1 MKLFSYLVIFL
12 FLISTGL
19 SAESSDLKQYKIEL
33 IIFKHL
39 DNQPKESF
47 KKVIE
52 VPSENIIKF
61 FDEKIYI
68 NKNIINKPIKKDFW
82 YSGFLSNITLNKK
95 NRDADKEESY
105 ILPNPGLWFRK
116 NSNLEKLKKINR
128 KLEITESYEVLDSY
142 SWIQNI
148 PISSESV
155 FLFEENK
162 DKNYGYYLKFYRNR
176 FMHVD
181 LKAYLGY
188 QKINN
193 KNEDLKYIDS
203 YEERIINKDR
213 EEDELIKLNL
223 NLNKKN
229 NYLILDT
236 ATKSLDIRPEDTSE
250 EEINI
255 FIEEEKRIFDNE
267 IHYFDHPSFGVI
279 ISIEEV

>member
-19 SAESSDLKQYKIEL
+19 SAESSDLNQYKIEL

-47 KKVIE
+47 KEVIE
-52 VPSENIIKF
+52 LPSENIIKF
-61 FDEKIYI
+61 FFFFIYI

-82 YSGFLSNITLNKK
+82 YSGFLSDIALNK
-95 NRDADKEESY
+95 NRDADKEENY

-116 NSNLEKLKKINR
+116 NSNLETLKKINR
-128 KLEITESYEVLDSY
+128 KLQIAESYEVLDSY

-148 PISSESV
+148 PISSESI
-155 FLFEENK
+155 FLFEENI

-181 LKAYLGY
+181 LQAYLGY

-213 EEDELIKLNL
+213 EENELIKLNL

-229 NYLILDT
+229 NYLILNT
-236 ATKSLDIRPEDTSE
+236 APKSLDIRPEGKSE

-279 ISIEEV
+279 ISIKEV

>member
-1 MKLFSYLVIFL
+1 MKLFSYLVIVL
-12 FLISTGL
+12 FLIGTDL
-19 SAESSDLKQYKIEL
+19 SAESSDLNQYKIEI

-39 DNQPKESF
+39 NNQPKESF
-47 KKVIE
+47 KE
-52 VPSENIIKF
+52 VMELPSENIIKF
-61 FDEKIYI
+61 YDEKIYI
-68 NKNIINKPIKKDFW
+68 NRNIINKPIKKDFW
-82 YSGFLSNITLNKK
+82 YSGLLSNITLNK
-95 NRDADKEESY
+95 NRDADKKESY

-116 NSNLEKLKKINR
+116 NSNLETLRKINR
-128 KLEITESYEVLDSY
+128 KLQITESYEVLDSY

-148 PISSESV
+148 PVSSESV
-155 FLFEENK
+155 FLFEENQ

-188 QKINN
+188 QKINY
-193 KNEDLKYIDS
+193 KNEDLKYINS

-213 EEDELIKLNL
+213 EENELIKLNL

-236 ATKSLDIRPEDTSE
+236 ATNSLDIKPEDTSE
-250 EEINI
+250 KEINI
-255 FIEEEKRIFDNE
+255 FIEEEKRIFNNE

-279 ISIEEV
+279 ISIKQV

>member
-19 SAESSDLKQYKIEL
+19 SAESSDLNQYKIEL

-47 KKVIE
+47 KEVIE
-52 VPSENIIKF
+52 LPSENIIKF

-82 YSGFLSNITLNKK
+82 YSEFLSNITLNK

-116 NSNLEKLKKINR
+116 NSNLETLKKINR
-128 KLEITESYEVLDSY
+128 KLQIAESYEVLDSY

-148 PISSESV
+148 PISSESI
-155 FLFEENK
+155 FLFEENI

-193 KNEDLKYIDS
+193 KNDDLKYIDS

-213 EEDELIKLNL
+213 EENELIKLNL

-229 NYLILDT
+229 NYLILNT
-236 ATKSLDIRPEDTSE
+236 APKSLDIRPEGKSE

-279 ISIEEV
+279 ISIKEV

>member
-1 MKLFSYLVIFL
+1 MKLFRYLVTVL
-12 FLISTGL
+12 LLISTGL
-19 SAESSDLKQYKIEL
+19 SAESSDLNQYKIEL

-39 DNQPKESF
+39 DNQPKELF
-47 KKVIE
+47 KE
-52 VPSENIIKF
+52 VMELPSGNIIKF

-68 NKNIINKPIKKDFW
+68 NKNIINKPIKDLW
-82 YSGFLSNITLNKK
+82 YSGLLSNIALNK

-116 NSNLEKLKKINR
+116 NGNLERLKKINR
-128 KLEITESYEVLDSY
+128 KLRITESYEVLDSY

-155 FLFEENK
+155 FLFEENQ
-162 DKNYGYYLKFYRNR
+162 DKKYGYYLKFYRNR

-193 KNEDLKYIDS
+193 ENEDLKYIDS

-223 NLNKKN
+223 NLNKQN

-236 ATKSLDIRPEDTSE
+236 DTKSLDIRQEDMIE

-267 IHYFDHPSFGVI
+267 IHYFDHPNFGVI
-279 ISIEEV
+279 ISIKQV

>member
-19 SAESSDLKQYKIEL
+19 SAESSDLNQYKIEL

-47 KKVIE
+47 KEVIE
-52 VPSENIIKF
+52 LPSENIIKF

-82 YSGFLSNITLNKK
+82 YSGFLSDIALNK
-95 NRDADKEESY
+95 NRDADKEENY

-116 NSNLEKLKKINR
+116 NSNLETLKKINR
-128 KLEITESYEVLDSY
+128 KLQIAESYEVLDSY

-148 PISSESV
+148 PISSESI
-155 FLFEENK
+155 FLFEENI

-193 KNEDLKYIDS
+193 KNDDLKYIDS

-213 EEDELIKLNL
+213 EENELIKLNL

-229 NYLILDT
+229 NYLILNT
-236 ATKSLDIRPEDTSE
+236 APKSLDIRPEGKSE
-250 EEINI
+250 EKINI

-279 ISIEEV
+279 ISIKEV

>member
-19 SAESSDLKQYKIEL
+19 NAESSDLKQYKIEL

-47 KKVIE
+47 KE
-52 VPSENIIKF
+52 VMELPSENIIKF

-68 NKNIINKPIKKDFW
+68 NRNIINKPIKKDFW
-82 YSGFLSNITLNKK
+82 YSGFLSNITLNK
-95 NRDADKEESY
+95 NRDADKKESY
-105 ILPNPGLWFRK
+105 ISPNPGLWFRK
-116 NSNLEKLKKINR
+116 NSNLETLKKINR
-128 KLEITESYEVLDSY
+128 KLQITESYEVLDSY

-148 PISSESV
+148 PVSSESV
-155 FLFEENK
+155 FLFEENQ

-193 KNEDLKYIDS
+193 KNEYLKYIDS

-223 NLNKKN
+223 NLNKQN

>member
-19 SAESSDLKQYKIEL
+19 SAESSDLNQYKIEL

-47 KKVIE
+47 KEVI
-52 VPSENIIKF
+52 VLPSENIIKF

-82 YSGFLSNITLNKK
+82 YSGFLSNITLNK

-116 NSNLEKLKKINR
+116 NSNLETLKKINR
-128 KLEITESYEVLDSY
+128 KLQIAESYEVLDSY

-155 FLFEENK
+155 FLFEENL

-193 KNEDLKYIDS
+193 KNDDLKYIDS
-203 YEERIINKDR
+203 YKERIINKDR
-213 EEDELIKLNL
+213 EENKLIKLNL

-229 NYLILDT
+229 NYLILNT
-236 ATKSLDIRPEDTSE
+236 ATKSLDIRPEGKSE

-255 FIEEEKRIFDNE
+255 FLEEEKRIFDNE

-279 ISIEEV
+279 ISIKQV

>member
-19 SAESSDLKQYKIEL
+19 SAESDLNQYKIEL

-39 DNQPKESF
+39 DNQSKESF
-47 KKVIE
+47 KEVIE
-52 VPSENIIKF
+52 LPSENIIKF

-82 YSGFLSNITLNKK
+82 YSGFLSNIALNK
-95 NRDADKEESY
+95 NRDADYEESY

-116 NSNLEKLKKINR
+116 NSNLETLKKINR
-128 KLEITESYEVLDSY
+128 KLQIAESYEVLDSY

-148 PISSESV
+148 PISSESI
-155 FLFEENK
+155 FLFEENI

-193 KNEDLKYIDS
+193 KNDDLKYIDS

-213 EEDELIKLNL
+213 EENELIKLNL

-229 NYLILDT
+229 NYLILNT
-236 ATKSLDIRPEDTSE
+236 APKSLDIRPEGKSE

-279 ISIEEV
+279 ISIKEV